1 MKFPRTIILTI
12 NVAQDAQY
20 TLTESENK
28 YETIARKLAT
38 VEAEAERSNERA
50 ENVESKFID
59 IEDELKVSVDNLNIK
74 NTYIYNILFLPITSS
89 LKRNSTPED
98 YSIPPPPSLTKPHK
112 IIQQNS
118 KELSS
123 EKI

>member
-12 NVAQDAQY
+12 NVDQDAQY

-89 LKRNSTPED
+89 LKRNSTPEQ
-98 YSIPPPPSLTKPHK
+98 PSP
-112 IIQQNS
+112 S
-118 KELSS
+118 Y
-123 EKI
+123 